1 MSFPELMSP
10 QLLEK
15 LFKPLKNAIE
25 QRSYNAREKVNLR
38 FEKAGYSK
46 FEQI

>member
-1 MSFPELMSP
+1 MSFPEPMSP
-10 QLLEK
+10 Q
-15 LFKPLKNAIE
+15 FKPSNAIE